1 MIYHGLFIV
10 AQVFQV
16 VLCADA
22 LYQRNTG
29 NLTKSSINNHP
40 LMIHHIY
47 IAQLIALI
55 LFGLLVVGKIIPYIL

>member
-1 MIYHGLFIV
+1 MSIALGVSESDLIYHSLFII

-29 NLTKSSINNHP
+29 NALC
-40 LMIHHIY
+40 LIHHHLACIY
-47 IAQLIALI
+47 VLSNQT
-55 LFGLLVVGKIIPYIL
+55 